1 MKRILVEGF
10 DRDAVVLART
20 LAREGHRVTLAGQGD
35 ASQQALELR
44 ASRVVVRARAS
55 LDTEPGH
62 HDEAFLDVW
71 TPEVAPRVALLRES
85 GCVVRCLG
93 DHVLERSPV
102 PTIGVTGTAG
112 KTTTVAFLAYLL
124 RTAGS
129 TVHTGTTARAG
140 NLWPTAE
147 LLPPPADGVVLM
159 ELTSSHLCFTTHSPT
174 IAVIT
179 CFWPDHLELHGSLE
193 RYRAAKEAI
202 VRHQGPSDIVVAN
215 EDDDDAAAIA
225 SLSPGR
231 RFGFSATRE
240 VDAGAF
246 VRGAEMML
254 RDASGERSFVLP
266 PSLDAPRLQA
276 LLAAAATA
284 LAAGA
289 LPETLR
295 APEPPPYRAALVGR
309 LGDTELID
317 DGMAATPA
325 KTASALH
332 EFPDASVVLV
342 AGGEL
347 ETAGLP
353 VHASREERELL
364 EEACA
369 EARRV
374 ARFVVLFGPAAA
386 RLASSFDRRT
396 TRRTTTL
403 DEAIALASSHAEG
416 AKVLVVSPMFPLPLG
431 GSRADRTG
439 APGPGRSREYHLI
452 DARYL
457 L

>member
-93 DHVLERSPV
+93 DRVLERSPV

-246 VRGAEMML
+246 VRGAEVTL

-403 DEAIALASSHAEG
+403 DEAISLASSHAEG
-416 AKVLVVSPMFPLPLG
+416 AKVLVVSPMFPLPLEDRERIAPAL
-431 GSRADRTG
+431 RALAETG
-439 APGPGRSREYHLI
+439 NTT
-452 DARYL
+452 
-457 L
+457 

>member
-20 LAREGHRVTLAGQGD
+20 LAREGNRVTLAGQGD

-93 DHVLERSPV
+93 DHMLERSPV

-202 VRHQGPSDIVVAN
+202 VRYQGPSDVVVAN

-240 VDAGAF
+240 VAAGAF

-266 PSLDAPRLQA
+266 PSLDATRLQA

-295 APEPPPYRAALVGR
+295 APEAPPYRAARVGR

-317 DGMAATPA
+317 DGLAATPA

-374 ARFVVLFGPAAA
+374 ARLVVLFGPAAA
-386 RLASSFDRRT
+386 RLASSFDRRAT
-396 TRRTTTL
+396 LRAATL
-403 DEAIALASSHAEG
+403 DEAIALASSHAVG
-416 AKVLVVSPMFPLPLG
+416 AKVLVVSPMFPLPLEDRERIAPAL
-431 GSRADRTG
+431 RAL
-439 APGPGRSREYHLI
+439 A
-452 DARYL
+452 DAGNTT
-457 L
+457 

>member
-1 MKRILVEGF
+1 MRRILVEGF

-20 LAREGHRVTLAGQGD
+20 LAREGHRVTLAGPGD

-93 DHVLERSPV
+93 DRVLERSPV

-112 KTTTVAFLAYLL
+112 KTTTAAFLAYLL
-124 RTAGS
+124 RTAGT
-129 TVHTGTTARAG
+129 TVHMGTTARAG

-147 LLPPPADGVVLM
+147 LLPPPTDGVVLM

-202 VRHQGPSDIVVAN
+202 VRHQGQRDIVVAN

-225 SLSPGR
+225 SHSPGR
-231 RFGFSATRE
+231 RFGFSSTGE
-240 VDAGAF
+240 VEAGAF
-246 VRGAEMML
+246 VSGSEMML
-254 RDASGERSFVLP
+254 RDASGERSFALP

-276 LLAAAATA
+276 MLAAAATA

-295 APEPPPYRAALVGR
+295 APEPPPYRAARVGR
-309 LGDTELID
+309 LGDMDLID

-347 ETAGLP
+347 EAAGLP
-353 VHASREERELL
+353 VHASREERKLL
-364 EEACA
+364 AEACA

-374 ARFVVLFGPAAA
+374 ARLVVLFGPAAT
-386 RLASSFDRRT
+386 RLASSFDRRAT
-396 TRRTTTL
+396 LRATTL
-403 DEAIALASSHAEG
+403 DEAIALASTHAEG
-416 AKVLVVSPMFPLPLG
+416 AKVLVVSPMFPLPLEDRERIAPAL
-431 GSRADRTG
+431 RALSEAGNTT
-439 APGPGRSREYHLI
+439 
-452 DARYL
+452 
-457 L
+457 

>member
-20 LAREGHRVTLAGQGD
+20 LAREGNRVTLAGAGD

-55 LDTEPGH
+55 LDSEPGH
-62 HDEAFLDVW
+62 YDEAFLDVW

-85 GCVVRCLG
+85 GCVLRCLG
-93 DHVLERSPV
+93 DRVLERSPV

-202 VRHQGPSDIVVAN
+202 VRHQGPSDVVVAN

-240 VDAGAF
+240 VNAGAF
-246 VRGAEMML
+246 VRGAEMIL
-254 RDASGERSFVLP
+254 RDASGERSFALP

-276 LLAAAATA
+276 LLGAAATA

-295 APEPPPYRAALVGR
+295 APEPPPYRAVRVGR

-332 EFPDASVVLV
+332 EYPDASVVLV

-353 VHASREERELL
+353 VHASREERKLL

-374 ARFVVLFGPAAA
+374 ARLVVLFGPAAT

-396 TRRTTTL
+396 TRRAATL
-403 DEAIALASSHAEG
+403 DEAIALASSHADG
-416 AKVLVVSPMFPLPLG
+416 AKVLVVSPMFPLPLEDRERIAPAL
-431 GSRADRTG
+431 RALAEAGNTT
-439 APGPGRSREYHLI
+439 
-452 DARYL
+452 
-457 L
+457 

>member
-20 LAREGHRVTLAGQGD
+20 LAREGHRVTLAGPGD

-44 ASRVVVRARAS
+44 ASGVVVRARAS

-85 GCVVRCLG
+85 DCVVRCLG
-93 DHVLERSPV
+93 DLVLERSTV
-102 PTIGVTGTAG
+102 PTVGVTGTAG
-112 KTTTVAFLAYLL
+112 KTTTTAFLAYLL
-124 RTAGS
+124 RSAGVA
-129 TVHTGTTARAG
+129 VHTSTTAPAG
-140 NLWPTAE
+140 NLWPTVE
-147 LLPPPADGVVLM
+147 LLPPPEDGVVLL
-159 ELTSSHLCFTTHSPT
+159 ELTSSHLCFTTRSPT

-202 VRHQGPSDIVVAN
+202 VRRQRPNDVVVAN
-215 EDDDDAAAIA
+215 EDDGDAAAMA
-225 SLSPGR
+225 SLSPGH
-231 RFGFSATRE
+231 RFGFSARRE
-240 VDAGAF
+240 VEAGAF
-246 VRGAEMML
+246 VHGRVMVL
-254 RDASGERSFVLP
+254 RDASGERSFRLP
-266 PSLDAPRLQA
+266 PHLDAPRLQA

-289 LPETLR
+289 LPEKLR
-295 APEPPPYRAALVGR
+295 APDSAPYRAARVGR

-317 DGMAATPA
+317 DGMAATPT

-332 EFPDASVVLV
+332 EYPDASVVLV

-347 ETAGLP
+347 ESGGLP
-353 VHASREERELL
+353 VHASHEEQALL

-386 RLASSFDRRT
+386 RLARSFDSRSTARAA
-396 TRRTTTL
+396 TL
-403 DEAIALASSHAEG
+403 DEAIRLASAHADG
-416 AKVLVVSPMFPLPLG
+416 AKVLVVSPMFPLQL
-431 GSRADRTG
+431 ADRERI
-439 APGPGRSREYHLI
+439 APALQALATAGNS
-452 DARYL
+452 A
-457 L
+457 

>member
-20 LAREGHRVTLAGQGD
+20 LAREGNRVTLAGQGD

-93 DHVLERSPV
+93 DHMLERSPV

-202 VRHQGPSDIVVAN
+202 VRHHGPSDIVVAN

-353 VHASREERELL
+353 VHASREERALL

-416 AKVLVVSPMFPLPLG
+416 AKVLVVSPMFPLPLEDRERIAPAL
-431 GSRADRTG
+431 RAL
-439 APGPGRSREYHLI
+439 A
-452 DARYL
+452 DAGNTT
-457 L
+457 

>member
-20 LAREGHRVTLAGQGD
+20 LAREGNRVTLAGQGD

-202 VRHQGPSDIVVAN
+202 VRYQGPSDVVVAN

-240 VDAGAF
+240 VAAGAF

-266 PSLDAPRLQA
+266 PSLDATRLQA

-295 APEPPPYRAALVGR
+295 APEPPPYRAARVGR

-317 DGMAATPA
+317 DGLAATPA

-353 VHASREERELL
+353 VHASREERALL

-403 DEAIALASSHAEG
+403 DEAIALASSHADG
-416 AKVLVVSPMFPLPLG
+416 AKVLVVSPMFPLPLEDRERIAPAL
-431 GSRADRTG
+431 RAL
-439 APGPGRSREYHLI
+439 A
-452 DARYL
+452 DAGNTT
-457 L
+457 

>member
-93 DHVLERSPV
+93 DRVLERSPV

-416 AKVLVVSPMFPLPLG
+416 AKVLVVSPMFPLPLEDRERIAPAL
-431 GSRADRTG
+431 RALAETG
-439 APGPGRSREYHLI
+439 NTT
-452 DARYL
+452 
-457 L
+457 

>member
-55 LDTEPGH
+55 LDSEPGH

-85 GCVVRCLG
+85 GCIVRCLG
-93 DHVLERSPV
+93 DHVLERTPV

-225 SLSPGR
+225 SLCSGR

-353 VHASREERELL
+353 VHASREERALL

-416 AKVLVVSPMFPLPLG
+416 AKVLVVSPMFPLPLEDRERIAPAL
-431 GSRADRTG
+431 RALSEAGNTT
-439 APGPGRSREYHLI
+439 
-452 DARYL
+452 
-457 L
+457 

>member
-1 MKRILVEGF
+1 MTRVLVEGF

-20 LAREGHRVTLAGQGD
+20 LAREGHRVTLAGHGD

-85 GCVVRCLG
+85 GCIVRCLG
-93 DHVLERSPV
+93 DHVLERTPV

-112 KTTTVAFLAYLL
+112 KTTTVGFLAYLL
-124 RTAGS
+124 RAAGS

-225 SLSPGR
+225 SLSPVR

-246 VRGAEMML
+246 VHGAEMML
-254 RDASGERSFVLP
+254 RDATGERSFVLP

-317 DGMAATPA
+317 DGLAATPA

-353 VHASREERELL
+353 VHASREERALL

-403 DEAIALASSHAEG
+403 DEAIALASSHADG
-416 AKVLVVSPMFPLPLG
+416 AKVLVVSPMFPLPLEDRERIAPAL
-431 GSRADRTG
+431 RAL
-439 APGPGRSREYHLI
+439 A
-452 DARYL
+452 DAGNTT
-457 L
+457 

>member
-1 MKRILVEGF
+1 
-10 DRDAVVLART
+10 VLART
-20 LAREGHRVTLAGQGD
+20 LAREGHRVTLAGPGD

-44 ASRVVVRARAS
+44 ASRVVVRARTS

-93 DHVLERSPV
+93 DRVLERSPV

-112 KTTTVAFLAYLL
+112 KTTTAAFLTYLL

-147 LLPPPADGVVLM
+147 LLPPPTDGVVLM

-202 VRHQGPSDIVVAN
+202 VRHQRPSDIVVAN
-215 EDDDDAAAIA
+215 EDDDAAAAIA

-231 RFGFSATRE
+231 HFGFSATRE
-240 VDAGAF
+240 VEAGAF
-246 VRGAEMML
+246 VRGPEMML
-254 RDASGERSFVLP
+254 RDASGERSFALP
-266 PSLDAPRLQA
+266 PTLDAPRLQA

-295 APEPPPYRAALVGR
+295 APEPPPYRAARVGR

-317 DGMAATPA
+317 DGMAATPS

-347 ETAGLP
+347 EAAGLP
-353 VHASREERELL
+353 VHASREERKLL

-369 EARRV
+369 QARRV
-374 ARFVVLFGPAAA
+374 ARLVVLFGPAAT
-386 RLASSFDRRT
+386 RLAPSFDRRLT
-396 TRRTTTL
+396 LRATTL
-403 DEAIALASSHAEG
+403 DEAIALASTHAEG
-416 AKVLVVSPMFPLPLG
+416 AKMLVVSPMFPLPPEDRERIAPAL
-431 GSRADRTG
+431 RALTETG
-439 APGPGRSREYHLI
+439 NTT
-452 DARYL
+452 
-457 L
+457 

>member
-20 LAREGHRVTLAGQGD
+20 LAREGHRVTLAGPGD

-44 ASRVVVRARAS
+44 ASRVVVRARTS

-112 KTTTVAFLAYLL
+112 KTTTAAFLTYLL

-147 LLPPPADGVVLM
+147 LLPPPTDGVVLM

-202 VRHQGPSDIVVAN
+202 VRHQRPSDIVVAN
-215 EDDDDAAAIA
+215 EDDDAAAAIA

-231 RFGFSATRE
+231 HFGFSATRE
-240 VDAGAF
+240 VEAGAF
-246 VRGAEMML
+246 VRGPEMML
-254 RDASGERSFVLP
+254 RDASGERSFALP
-266 PSLDAPRLQA
+266 PTLDAPRLQA

-295 APEPPPYRAALVGR
+295 APEPPPYRAARVGR

-317 DGMAATPA
+317 DGMAATPS

-332 EFPDASVVLV
+332 DFPDASVVLV

-347 ETAGLP
+347 EAAGLP
-353 VHASREERELL
+353 VHASREERKLL

-369 EARRV
+369 QARRV
-374 ARFVVLFGPAAA
+374 ARLVVLFGPAAT
-386 RLASSFDRRT
+386 RLASSFDRRLT
-396 TRRTTTL
+396 LRATTL
-403 DEAIALASSHAEG
+403 DEAIALASTHAEG
-416 AKVLVVSPMFPLPLG
+416 AKMLVVSPMFPLPPEDRERIAPAL
-431 GSRADRTG
+431 RALTETG
-439 APGPGRSREYHLI
+439 NTT
-452 DARYL
+452 
-457 L
+457 

>member
-20 LAREGHRVTLAGQGD
+20 LAREGNRVTLAGQGD

-93 DHVLERSPV
+93 DHMLERSPV

-202 VRHQGPSDIVVAN
+202 VRYQGPSDVVVAN

-240 VDAGAF
+240 VAAGAF

-266 PSLDAPRLQA
+266 PSLDATRLQA

-295 APEPPPYRAALVGR
+295 APEPPPYRAARVGR

-317 DGMAATPA
+317 DGLAATPA

-374 ARFVVLFGPAAA
+374 ARLIVLFGPAAA
-386 RLASSFDRRT
+386 RLASSFDRRAT
-396 TRRTTTL
+396 LRAATL
-403 DEAIALASSHAEG
+403 DEAIALASSHAVG
-416 AKVLVVSPMFPLPLG
+416 AKVLVVSPMFPLPLEDRERIAPAL
-431 GSRADRTG
+431 RAL
-439 APGPGRSREYHLI
+439 A
-452 DARYL
+452 DAGNTT
-457 L
+457 

>member
-1 MKRILVEGF
+1 
-10 DRDAVVLART
+10 
-20 LAREGHRVTLAGQGD
+20 
-35 ASQQALELR
+35 
-44 ASRVVVRARAS
+44 
-55 LDTEPGH
+55 
-62 HDEAFLDVW
+62 
-71 TPEVAPRVALLRES
+71 
-85 GCVVRCLG
+85 
-93 DHVLERSPV
+93 
-102 PTIGVTGTAG
+102 
-112 KTTTVAFLAYLL
+112 
-124 RTAGS
+124 
-129 TVHTGTTARAG
+129 
-140 NLWPTAE
+140 
-147 LLPPPADGVVLM
+147 
-159 ELTSSHLCFTTHSPT
+159 
-174 IAVIT
+174 VIT

-353 VHASREERELL
+353 VHASREERALL

-403 DEAIALASSHAEG
+403 DEAIALASSHADG
-416 AKVLVVSPMFPLPLG
+416 AKVLVVSPMFPLPLEDRERIAPAL
-431 GSRADRTG
+431 RALADDGNTT
-439 APGPGRSREYHLI
+439 
-452 DARYL
+452 
-457 L
+457 

>member
-93 DHVLERSPV
+93 DHMLERSPV

-202 VRHQGPSDIVVAN
+202 VRYQGPSDVVVAN

-240 VDAGAF
+240 VAAGAF

-353 VHASREERELL
+353 VHASREERALL

-403 DEAIALASSHAEG
+403 DEAIALASSHADG
-416 AKVLVVSPMFPLPLG
+416 AKVLVVSPMFPLPLEDRERIAPAL
-431 GSRADRTG
+431 RALADDGNTT
-439 APGPGRSREYHLI
+439 
-452 DARYL
+452 
-457 L
+457 

>member
-55 LDTEPGH
+55 LDSEPGH

-85 GCVVRCLG
+85 GCIVRCLG
-93 DHVLERSPV
+93 DHVLERTPV

-225 SLSPGR
+225 SLCSGR

-246 VRGAEMML
+246 VHGAEMML

-353 VHASREERELL
+353 VHASREERALL

-403 DEAIALASSHAEG
+403 DEAIALASSHADG
-416 AKVLVVSPMFPLPLG
+416 AKVLVVSPMFPLPLEDRERIAPAL
-431 GSRADRTG
+431 RALADDGNTT
-439 APGPGRSREYHLI
+439 
-452 DARYL
+452 
-457 L
+457 

>member
-1 MKRILVEGF
+1 M
-10 DRDAVVLART
+10 
-20 LAREGHRVTLAGQGD
+20 
-35 ASQQALELR
+35 
-44 ASRVVVRARAS
+44 
-55 LDTEPGH
+55 
-62 HDEAFLDVW
+62 
-71 TPEVAPRVALLRES
+71 
-85 GCVVRCLG
+85 
-93 DHVLERSPV
+93 
-102 PTIGVTGTAG
+102 
-112 KTTTVAFLAYLL
+112 
-124 RTAGS
+124 
-129 TVHTGTTARAG
+129 
-140 NLWPTAE
+140 
-147 LLPPPADGVVLM
+147 
-159 ELTSSHLCFTTHSPT
+159 
-174 IAVIT
+174 
-179 CFWPDHLELHGSLE
+179 
-193 RYRAAKEAI
+193 
-202 VRHQGPSDIVVAN
+202 
-215 EDDDDAAAIA
+215 
-225 SLSPGR
+225 
-231 RFGFSATRE
+231 
-240 VDAGAF
+240 
-246 VRGAEMML
+246 
-254 RDASGERSFVLP
+254 LP

-353 VHASREERELL
+353 VHASREERALL

-403 DEAIALASSHAEG
+403 DEAIALASSHADG
-416 AKVLVVSPMFPLPLG
+416 AKVLVVSPMFPLPLEDRERIAPAL
-431 GSRADRTG
+431 RAL
-439 APGPGRSREYHLI
+439 A
-452 DARYL
+452 DAGNTT
-457 L
+457 

>member
-10 DRDAVVLART
+10 DRDAVVRART
-20 LAREGHRVTLAGQGD
+20 LAREGHRVTRAGQGD

-55 LDTEPGH
+55 LDSEPGH

-85 GCVVRCLG
+85 GCIVRCLG
-93 DHVLERSPV
+93 DHVLERTPV

-159 ELTSSHLCFTTHSPT
+159 ELSRSHLCFTTHSPT

-193 RYRAAKEAI
+193 RYRAAKETI

-215 EDDDDAAAIA
+215 EDDDDAAA
-225 SLSPGR
+225 
-231 RFGFSATRE
+231 
-240 VDAGAF
+240 
-246 VRGAEMML
+246 
-254 RDASGERSFVLP
+254 
-266 PSLDAPRLQA
+266 
-276 LLAAAATA
+276 ATA
-284 LAAGA
+284 RAAGA

-364 EEACA
+364 EEACD

-374 ARFVVLFGPAAA
+374 ARLVVLFGPAAT

-396 TRRTTTL
+396 TLRATTL
-403 DEAIALASSHAEG
+403 DEAIALASTHAEG
-416 AKVLVVSPMFPLPLG
+416 AKVLVVSPMFPLPLEDRERIAPAL
-431 GSRADRTG
+431 RAL
-439 APGPGRSREYHLI
+439 A
-452 DARYL
+452 DAGNTT
-457 L
+457 

>member
-20 LAREGHRVTLAGQGD
+20 LAREGHRVTLAGPGD

-85 GCVVRCLG
+85 GCLVRCLG
-93 DHVLERSPV
+93 DRVLEGSPV

-112 KTTTVAFLAYLL
+112 KTTTAAFLAYLL

-129 TVHTGTTARAG
+129 TVHMGTTARAG

-147 LLPPPADGVVLM
+147 LLPPPTDGVVLM

-202 VRHQGPSDIVVAN
+202 VRNQGPSDIVVAN
-215 EDDDDAAAIA
+215 EDDDEAAAIA

-231 RFGFSATRE
+231 RFAFSATQE
-240 VDAGAF
+240 VEAGAF
-246 VRGAEMML
+246 VRGPEMML
-254 RDASGERSFVLP
+254 RDASGERSFALP

-289 LPETLR
+289 LPETLL
-295 APEPPPYRAALVGR
+295 APEPPPYRAARVGR
-309 LGDTELID
+309 LGDMELID
-317 DGMAATPA
+317 DGMAATPS

-347 ETAGLP
+347 EAAGLP

-364 EEACA
+364 EEACD

-374 ARFVVLFGPAAA
+374 ARLVVLFGPAAT

-396 TRRTTTL
+396 TLRATTL
-403 DEAIALASSHAEG
+403 DEAIALASTHAEG
-416 AKVLVVSPMFPLPLG
+416 AKVLVVSPMFPLPLEDRERIAPAL
-431 GSRADRTG
+431 RALSEAGNTT
-439 APGPGRSREYHLI
+439 
-452 DARYL
+452 
-457 L
+457 